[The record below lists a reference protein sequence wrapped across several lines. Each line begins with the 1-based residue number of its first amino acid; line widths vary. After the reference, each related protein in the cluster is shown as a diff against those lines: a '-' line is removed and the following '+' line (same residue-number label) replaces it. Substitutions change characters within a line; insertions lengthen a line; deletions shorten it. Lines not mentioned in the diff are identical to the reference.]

1 MSQQSF
7 RALGVSAEVDQVL
20 AARNI
25 TSPFRIQSL
34 VLADALAG
42 SDVLAKSPTGS
53 GKTLAFAL
61 PIVERTKPGDSP
73 AALVLVPTRELALQV
88 TAEIAL
94 VAAPK
99 RLRVATVYGG
109 APLGAQAKR
118 AAAAHVV
125 VATPGRLQDLLDR
138 RMISL
143 DRVQILVL
151 DEADRMLDMGFK
163 PQVEKILRRM
173 PRERQTMLFSATL
186 DGEVLELAR
195 EYTQNAARFEAELPK
210 EREQGEVDHKFV
222 SVTADAKVEAL
233 VQELERERDLALV
246 FVRTKRGAER
256 LVQKLK
262 RHEVKAAALH
272 GDMTQGARERALAR
286 FRSGSVTTLVATDVA
301 ARGLD
306 LDNITHVI
314 NFDPPEDDTAYV
326 HRVGRTGRAGRS
338 GSGVTFV
345 LPEQQGD
352 VSRVA
357 RMLGHT
363 QQFERE
369 GMKVA
374 PARTR
379 LHEPPRTPL
388 ALVSVRSRARRAARR
403 GRAASL
409 IHREAAVLGASATR
423 PAAGRGRARRRCRPG
438 RAGRSPR

>member
-1 MSQQSF
+1 LSQESF
-7 RALGVSAEVDQVL
+7 RALGVSAEVDQTMV
-20 AARNI
+20 ARNI

-42 SDVLAKSPTGS
+42 VDVLAKSPTGS

-61 PIVERTKPGDSP
+61 PIVERTKPGNSP

-88 TAEIAL
+88 TDEIAA

-118 AAAAHVV
+118 ARTVDIV
-125 VATPGRLQDLLDR
+125 VATPGRLQDLIDR

-143 DRVQILVL
+143 DRVRILVL

-163 PQVEKILRRM
+163 PQVEKILQRI
-173 PRERQTMLFSATL
+173 PQERQTMLFSATL
-186 DGEVLELAR
+186 DGEVFELAR
-195 EYTQNAARFEAELPK
+195 EYTRNAARYEGELPA
-210 EREQGEVDHKFV
+210 EHEQGEVEHTFV
-222 SVTADAKVEAL
+222 AVTADAKVEAL
-233 VQELERERDLALV
+233 VRELERDRDLALV

-262 RHEVKAAALH
+262 RHDVKAAALH
-272 GDMTQGARERALAR
+272 GDMTQGARERSLAR
-286 FRSGSVTTLVATDVA
+286 FRSGAVTTLVATDVA

-314 NFDPPEDDTAYV
+314 NFDPPADDTAYV
-326 HRVGRTGRAGRS
+326 HRVGRTGRAGRN
-338 GSGVTFV
+338 GNGVTLV
-345 LPEQQGD
+345 LPEQQSD

-357 RMLGHT
+357 RLLGHT

-369 GMKVA
+369 GMRVA
-374 PARTR
+374 PARRVYT
-379 LHEPPRTPL
+379 
-388 ALVSVRSRARRAARR
+388 SRR
-403 GRAASL
+403 GR
-409 IHREAAVLGASATR
+409 
-423 PAAGRGRARRRCRPG
+423 
-438 RAGRSPR
+438 RSRW